1 MNSGPHILSWF
12 VTPMDLKL
20 ANDFIMLLF
29 LVVIVY
35 EWQESSVTG
44 MKELLYRLGFFLI
57 RSTFLKNSFVLEQK

>member
-1 MNSGPHILSWF
+1 
-12 VTPMDLKL
+12 MDLKL

-57 RSTFLKNSFVLEQK
+57 RSTFLKNSFVLEQR